1 LTNSFHCGDHA
12 AATVTFVRFIPA
24 MKARYDY
31 GLMIFI
37 LTFSLISISSYRENG
52 EVLDMA
58 HQRLTTIIVGSF
70 IAIVI
75 CICICPVWI
84 GENLNNLV
92 ANNME
97 KLGKSLEGIY
107 MPPLYI
113 TPFYFIYFVTKR
125 VDIDGY
131 KLAGFGVEYFNILEE
146 GPSMDDKSFLQG
158 YKSVLTSKDTEEAMV
173 GIQLSPSLLEYK
185 LNN

>member
-1 LTNSFHCGDHA
+1 
-12 AATVTFVRFIPA
+12 
-24 MKARYDY
+24 
-31 GLMIFI
+31 
-37 LTFSLISISSYRENG
+37 
-52 EVLDMA
+52 
-58 HQRLTTIIVGSF
+58 
-70 IAIVI
+70 
-75 CICICPVWI
+75 
-84 GENLNNLV
+84 
-92 ANNME
+92 
-97 KLGKSLEGIY
+97 

-173 GIQLSPSLLEYK
+173 GIQLSSSLLEYK

>member
-1 LTNSFHCGDHA
+1 
-12 AATVTFVRFIPA
+12 

-107 MPPLYI
+107 IYIYISLYI
-113 TPFYFIYFVTKR
+113 YIY
-125 VDIDGY
+125 IY
-131 KLAGFGVEYFNILEE
+131 IYIC
-146 GPSMDDKSFLQG
+146 
-158 YKSVLTSKDTEEAMV
+158 
-173 GIQLSPSLLEYK
+173 LLYI
-185 LNN
+185 